1 MKNFKTTVYILSWVL
16 FASISY
22 AHCQI
27 PCGIYDDRLRIKQL
41 HEDVE
46 TLHKSVK
53 EINRLSVAESS
64 KTSQQ
69 FVRWVNN
76 KEAHAEHIIT
86 VMTDYFLTQRVKP
99 SQNDYSKRLEHH
111 HAVIINAMKVKQSSL
126 EDAVLTLKESLQV
139 LEQYYQ

>member
-1 MKNFKTTVYILSWVL
+1 MKRK
-16 FASISY
+16 
-22 AHCQI
+22 
-27 PCGIYDDRLRIKQL
+27 
-41 HEDVE
+41 
-46 TLHKSVK
+46 
-53 EINRLSVAESS
+53 SS

-126 EDAVLTLKESLQV
+126 EEAVLTLKESLQV